1 MMMRAWARIVFGR
14 RAVMA
19 GKVCACGLWV
29 IWTGSGWNRLLCG
42 TLGGGRDVGG
52 GVARKCEARKAAT
65 RDRPRN
71 SRQEGG
77 QQAAARGA
85 QGSWRGR
92 EVDAM
97 PEGWRRRTEGSG
109 GWRPVHK
116 GAGEERCVRED
127 AGCSRRGG
135 GLTGRRG
142 GREVGRGWCGR
153 TAAARKS
160 EVCKD
165 PVVRCQ
171 DLPLRA
177 SRVCSVGPG
186 RGLVMETV
194 MARMRCRAPWHVDAL
209 RIGSACVKLAADVRR
224 CVCVMGGIP
233 APAVEL
239 EE

>member
-19 GKVCACGLWV
+19 GKGCACGLCV
-29 IWTGSGWNRLLCG
+29 IWTGSGWNRLLCV

-85 QGSWRGR
+85 QGSRRGR
-92 EVDAM
+92 EGQEVDAM
-97 PEGWRRRTEGSG
+97 PEGRRRRTEGSG

-127 AGCSRRGG
+127 AGCSRRGADGKARWSG
-135 GLTGRRG
+135 GWARVVWQNSRG
-142 GREVGRGWCGR
+142 SEERGMQGPCSTMPGL
-153 TAAARKS
+153 ASARLS
-160 EVCKD
+160 
-165 PVVRCQ
+165 
-171 DLPLRA
+171 
-177 SRVCSVGPG
+177 S
-186 RGLVMETV
+186 M
-194 MARMRCRAPWHVDAL
+194 
-209 RIGSACVKLAADVRR
+209 
-224 CVCVMGGIP
+224 
-233 APAVEL
+233 
-239 EE
+239 